1 MNGQRGV
8 ALSGLLVWGVIIAVV
23 ALLGMKVGP
32 EYLEY
37 YKVLKACKVVA
48 GASSGQTVT
57 DIRKAFDRQA
67 DIDTIK
73 VIKGTDLEVSKD
85 GNDIVVGFA
94 YESRIP
100 LFLNISLL
108 IDFQG
113 SSSGRK

>member
-1 MNGQRGV
+1 MNRQRGV

-37 YKVLKACKVVA
+37 YKVIKACKTIA
-48 GASSGQTVT
+48 GASSGQTVV
-57 DIRKAFDRQA
+57 DIRKAFDRTA
-67 DIDTIK
+67 DVDNIK
-73 VIKGTDLEVSKD
+73 VLKGVDMDISKD
-85 GNDIVVGFA
+85 GETIVVGFA
-94 YESRIP
+94 YESRVP

-113 SSSGRK
+113 SSSGR